1 MDQKSVIQTN
11 QFSTTLFSL
20 MVMDPSKIIRFV
32 KIFPML
38 NYAQVRIYQTLAFY
52 AIMQYLIGHPR
63 WPRDGRN
70 DDPIAFCICRY
81 IDLLTA
87 YHIFS
92 LRFGFSATKS
102 FILGWPLGV
111 DRSSTLSVFCC
122 SQFIFL
128 LVIIFVGKENGD
140 KIKNILYLTI
150 LRRLKGHFKIF
161 RNKKYDHF

>member
-81 IDLLTA
+81 IDLFTTFYL
-87 YHIFS
+87 FS
-92 LRFGFSATKS
+92 LGSGFNVKNRWPPEIRVWG
-102 FILGWPLGV
+102 ILTHSEMANFRYVTRGPNLAP
-111 DRSSTLSVFCC
+111 VFHRDTA
-122 SQFIFL
+122 SP
-128 LVIIFVGKENGD
+128 
-140 KIKNILYLTI
+140 KIDS
-150 LRRLKGHFKIF
+150 H
-161 RNKKYDHF
+161 